1 MYKIKEKPKN
11 TTLFLY
17 NWKMQ
22 FLLPGFHIYQ
32 SISLAI
38 IFLCFP
44 NRELSQSSFVKVRRE
59 KHDYLNLRWGT
70 QTQE

>member
-1 MYKIKEKPKN
+1 MYKIKEKSKN

-17 NWKMQ
+17 SWKMQ

-38 IFLCFP
+38 IFLFAFLIENYP
-44 NRELSQSSFVKVRRE
+44 NPLCQGIE

>member
-1 MYKIKEKPKN
+1 MYKIKEKSKN

-17 NWKMQ
+17 SWKMQ

-38 IFLCFP
+38 IFLCFL